1 MMTMMIKLNLTCWWY
16 NYSLEGFSTRF
27 YAGGKSFGK
36 GGEGKNLRR
45 SHRLLL
51 KTLAEGNS
59 LSSNNYLTICS
70 FLQGDVGNQGN
81 LNAFCFLHF
90 FHDLRFKNEK
100 IRIIESSHGTINSPN
115 KHFTD
120 NLYYFKGIHHTWTRK
135 ASMWSY
141 PNHSNRP
148 VSS

>member
-1 MMTMMIKLNLTCWWY
+1 MVEQNTDIIKFCFLFL
-16 NYSLEGFSTRF
+16 FSDSTWISK
-27 YAGGKSFGK
+27 GKWQQVTWNSRRISPATGSYWK
-36 GGEGKNLRR
+36 PWLR
-45 SHRLLL
+45 
-51 KTLAEGNS
+51 ENS

-70 FLQGDVGNQGN
+70 FRQGDVGNQGN

-135 ASMWSY
+135 ASIWSY

>member
-1 MMTMMIKLNLTCWWY
+1 MQVAKALEKVEKEKTC
-16 NYSLEGFSTRF
+16 
-27 YAGGKSFGK
+27 
-36 GGEGKNLRR
+36 GEATGSYWKPWLR
-45 SHRLLL
+45 
-51 KTLAEGNS
+51 ENS

-90 FHDLRFKNEK
+90 FHDLRFKKEK

-120 NLYYFKGIHHTWTRK
+120 NLYYFKGFIIHGQERLVSDHTLIIQIGQFQVNSILNWAPRLKGMKQNIQTET
-135 ASMWSY
+135 
-141 PNHSNRP
+141 
-148 VSS
+148 